1 MTGKIFEYFMFK
13 KPILA
18 IVVGNLPNSE
28 ICKIISR
35 IDAGHCFEEAAID
48 SKKKLVAWI
57 KNAIDEKQ
65 ENGMIKSR
73 YNDEVKSFDIR
84 EVVKVILAKMNKMIK
99 NRASS

>member
-1 MTGKIFEYFMFK
+1 MFK

-48 SKKKLVAWI
+48 SKKNLLAWI
-57 KNAIDEKQ
+57 K
-65 ENGMIKSR
+65 MRLMKSKKMALLR
-73 YNDEVKSFDIR
+73 ANTIMKL
-84 EVVKVILAKMNKMIK
+84 KVLTLGKLLKLY
-99 NRASS
+99 